1 MVRDNFD
8 YYTANQ
14 DEIVKGRLG
23 EFVVI
28 KDSAVVGYYGTEGD
42 ALKAMKGN
50 ELETFIIQKC
60 QVPGTDV
67 ITFHN
72 NQVAFA

>member
-8 YYTANQ
+8 YYMANQ
-14 DEIVKGRLG
+14 DEIVRNHLG

-28 KDSAVVGYYGTEGD
+28 KDSAVAGYYKTD
-42 ALKAMKGN
+42 SAALKAMKGN
-50 ELETFIIQKC
+50 ELETFIIHKC
-60 QVPGTDV
+60 EAPGTDV
-67 ITFHN
+67 VMFYN